1 MTDRD
6 DVLRQNDAFYDAF
19 RRLDLDA
26 MAAVWSRSD
35 ADVCIHPGWPI
46 LRGWDDV
53 EQSWRGI
60 FEGAGFMRVDTNEV
74 AIVVTGDIARVTC
87 MEGVFSVHE
96 GMTVQGS
103 IAATNLFHRERDG
116 WKMVLHHG
124 SPIGATAAGVAPDDN

>member
-6 DVLRQNDAFYDAF
+6 EVLKQNAAFYDAF

-26 MAAVWSRSD
+26 MADVWSQTE

-46 LRGWDDV
+46 LRGWAEV

-60 FEGAGFMRVDTNEV
+60 FEGAGYMRVETNEV
-74 AIVVTGDIARVTC
+74 QVVVTGDVAHVTC
-87 MEGVFSVHE
+87 MEGVYCVHE

-103 IAATNLFHRERDG
+103 IAATNLFHRHGDS
-116 WKMVLHHG
+116 WKLVLHHG
-124 SPIGATAAGVAPDDN
+124 SPIGATAAGVPPDDN